1 MKSHDL
7 KKALCQWTAML
18 ALVVSGAVWAANG
31 VDFSQSP
38 EVSGTQEGAIRMP
51 KEQERMPLNYVNQPP
66 MIPHSVEGYQVTTNT
81 NRCLQCHGVESYRTT
96 GAPRIS
102 PTHFMDSDGKVG
114 AEVAP
119 RRYFCLQCHVPQA
132 DTASPVKKPAQ
143 FAACSLVTLILILVL
158 IAAAKAMSIA
168 IPWGLMPVGSIR
180 TVPML
185 MEW

>member
-114 AEVAP
+114 AEVAQ

-132 DTASPVKKPAQ
+132 DTAP
-143 FAACSLVTLILILVL
+143 I
-158 IAAAKAMSIA
+158 
-168 IPWGLMPVGSIR
+168 VGEYLYPIKRLREIR
-180 TVPML
+180 GYYGKF
-185 MEW
+185 

>member
-51 KEQERMPLNYVNQPP
+51 KEQDRMPLNYVNQPP

-102 PTHFMDSDGKVG
+102 PTHFMDRVVISVCNVTYRRPIPRQSWGIPLPHQKVTG
-114 AEVAP
+114 NKRLLWEILTV
-119 RRYFCLQCHVPQA
+119 
-132 DTASPVKKPAQ
+132 
-143 FAACSLVTLILILVL
+143 SLV
-158 IAAAKAMSIA
+158 
-168 IPWGLMPVGSIR
+168 
-180 TVPML
+180 
-185 MEW
+185 

>member
-7 KKALCQWTAML
+7 MKALCQWMATL

-31 VDFSQSP
+31 VDLSQSP

-96 GAPRIS
+96 ARRVS
-102 PTHFMDSDGKVG
+102 ARRTLWTVTVKCR
-114 AEVAP
+114 ANVAP
-119 RRYFCLQCHVPQA
+119 RRYFCLQCHVPQS
-132 DTASPVKKPAQ
+132 DTAPIIDNTFTPSQGYGK
-143 FAACSLVTLILILVL
+143 
-158 IAAAKAMSIA
+158 
-168 IPWGLMPVGSIR
+168 
-180 TVPML
+180 
-185 MEW
+185 

>member
-38 EVSGTQEGAIRMP
+38 EVSGRRKGHSDA
-51 KEQERMPLNYVNQPP
+51 KEQDRMPLNYVNQPP

-102 PTHFMDSDGKVG
+102 PTHFGGQRRQRARKWLRVVISVCNVTYRRPIPRQSWGIPLPRQKVTG
-114 AEVAP
+114 NKRLLWEILTV
-119 RRYFCLQCHVPQA
+119 
-132 DTASPVKKPAQ
+132 
-143 FAACSLVTLILILVL
+143 SLV
-158 IAAAKAMSIA
+158 
-168 IPWGLMPVGSIR
+168 
-180 TVPML
+180 
-185 MEW
+185 

>member
-1 MKSHDL
+1 MEFGSEIMKSHDL

-51 KEQERMPLNYVNQPP
+51 KEQDRMPLNYVNQPP

-102 PTHFMDSDGKVG
+102 PTHFMDSDGKCSG
-114 AEVAP
+114 RGSGSASLFLSAMS
-119 RRYFCLQCHVPQA
+119 RTAGRYRANRGEYLY
-132 DTASPVKKPAQ
+132 PVKR
-143 FAACSLVTLILILVL
+143 LRE
-158 IAAAKAMSIA
+158 
-168 IPWGLMPVGSIR
+168 IR
-180 TVPML
+180 GYYGKF
-185 MEW
+185 

>member
-51 KEQERMPLNYVNQPP
+51 KEQDRMPLNYVNQPP

-114 AEVAP
+114 AKWLRVVISVCNVTYRRPIP
-119 RRYFCLQCHVPQA
+119 RQSWEYLY
-132 DTASPVKKPAQ
+132 PVKR
-143 FAACSLVTLILILVL
+143 LRE
-158 IAAAKAMSIA
+158 
-168 IPWGLMPVGSIR
+168 IR
-180 TVPML
+180 GYYGKF
-185 MEW
+185 

>member
-7 KKALCQWTAML
+7 MKALCQWMATL

-31 VDFSQSP
+31 VDLSQSP

-96 GAPRIS
+96 GAPR
-102 PTHFMDSDGKVG
+102 
-114 AEVAP
+114 
-119 RRYFCLQCHVPQA
+119 RYFCLQCHVPQS
-132 DTASPVKKPAQ
+132 DTAPIIDNTFTPSQGYGK
-143 FAACSLVTLILILVL
+143 
-158 IAAAKAMSIA
+158 
-168 IPWGLMPVGSIR
+168 
-180 TVPML
+180 
-185 MEW
+185 

>member
-1 MKSHDL
+1 
-7 KKALCQWTAML
+7 
-18 ALVVSGAVWAANG
+18 
-31 VDFSQSP
+31 
-38 EVSGTQEGAIRMP
+38 MP

-132 DTASPVKKPAQ
+132 DTAPIVGIPLPRQKVTGNKRLLWEILTV
-143 FAACSLVTLILILVL
+143 SLV
-158 IAAAKAMSIA
+158 
-168 IPWGLMPVGSIR
+168 
-180 TVPML
+180 
-185 MEW
+185 